1 MIYAD
6 YNAARPPHPEVLAA
20 YLEAERRLWGNA
32 ASAHHAGRAAK
43 RALDDAR
50 VEVATLLG
58 ARASELVFTSGGT
71 EADFL
76 GIIGSLPATPSLL
89 LSRVEHPA
97 VLQAAN
103 LFQQSGR
110 EVSWVPTPSQLT
122 QEILRTKPGL
132 VSVMLAQ
139 NETGEIFPVQEISQA
154 AKQVGALVHCDAVQ
168 AAGRLPIDVAR
179 LGVDLL
185 SISGRKLGGVGS
197 IGALYVRRG
206 LKLSPMMPGTAEG
219 GRRAGSVSV
228 AAAVAFGIAAKVAR
242 EEFLPAAPQIE
253 AYKKALVAAILQK
266 IPEAIETI
274 QGRSCLSNTAH
285 FIFPGCD
292 AEDLI
297 ARLDAAGVCASTGA
311 ACTSGTK
318 QPSHVLLAL
327 GYTSE
332 EARGSLRLSIGPETT
347 PEEIERLSQMVP
359 NAYQES
365 LEATR

>member
-6 YNAARPPHPEVLAA
+6 YNAARPPHPKVLAA
-20 YLEAERRLWGNA
+20 YIEAEQRLWGNA

-43 RALDDAR
+43 RALEDAR
-50 VEVATLLG
+50 ASVAAMLG
-58 ARASELVFTSGGT
+58 AAGSELVFTSGGT

-76 GIIGSLPATPSLL
+76 GILGVRPMASSLL

-97 VLQAAN
+97 VLQAAH
-103 LFQQSGR
+103 LFQQSGG
-110 EVSWVPTPSQLT
+110 EVFWVPTPAQLPA
-122 QEILRTKPGL
+122 EISRKKPDL
-132 VSVMLAQ
+132 VSVMMAQ
-139 NETGEIFPVQEISQA
+139 NETGEIYPVEEVSRA
-154 AKQVGALVHCDAVQ
+154 TKEVGALLHCDAVQ
-168 AAGRLPIDVAR
+168 AAGRLPIEVGR

-206 LKLSPMMPGTAEG
+206 LKISPMMSGTGEG

-228 AAAVAFGIAAKVAR
+228 AAAVAFGVAASLAQ
-242 EEFLPAAPQIE
+242 EEFLPAVPQIE
-253 AYKKALVAAILQK
+253 AKKNRLLRAIMHNT
-266 IPEAIETI
+266 PGAIETI
-274 QGRSCLSNTAH
+274 KGRHCLGNTAH
-285 FIFPGCD
+285 VIFPGCD
-292 AEDLI
+292 GEDLL

-327 GYTSE
+327 GYTPE

-347 PEEIERLSQMVP
+347 LEEIERLSEMVP
-359 NAYQES
+359 RIYQES
-365 LEATR
+365 VEATR